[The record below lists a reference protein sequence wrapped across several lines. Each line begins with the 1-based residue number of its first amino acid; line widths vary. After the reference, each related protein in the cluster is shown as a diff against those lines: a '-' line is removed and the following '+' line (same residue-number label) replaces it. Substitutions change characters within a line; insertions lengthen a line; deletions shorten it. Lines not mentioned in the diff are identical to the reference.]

1 MAGNISSQGGQILLD
16 PLGRIQLDLVKGRPN
31 LDQCKNIQRNLKRNM
46 DLDSYKKMFMGFI
59 IIYERRKMVVKAM
72 KSGSKL
78 GNIKLVI
85 VFEGKDN

>member
-1 MAGNISSQGGQILLD
+1 
-16 PLGRIQLDLVKGRPN
+16 
-31 LDQCKNIQRNLKRNM
+31 M